1 MQKKKIL
8 ILGGTGFIGRN
19 LVLYFSKKSNFEV
32 VTTYNKKKKF
42 NCKNVKWL
50 KADLTEP
57 LDVEKVIKDIDIII
71 QAAATTSGSKDIVEK
86 PMLHVTDNLIMN
98 SLIFRKA
105 YEKKV
110 NHIIFFSCTVMY
122 QSSKT
127 GLKEDDLDLN
137 KKMYDKYF
145 GIGWTKVSLE
155 KQCEFYASL
164 GKTKFTVLRHSNI
177 FGPYDKFD
185 LEKSHVFGA
194 TVTKVMSCSD
204 GEKITVWG
212 EGKEGRDLLYIDD
225 LINAI
230 DLILIN
236 QLSRFSVYN
245 VGYGK
250 SIQIKDLVSKIVK
263 FSGKKITIEY
273 DTSKPSIKTNLFLD
287 CKKIFDE
294 IGWKR
299 STNFD
304 DAVKRTIKWWKKNI
318 NIEKK
323 N

>member
-1 MQKKKIL
+1 M
-8 ILGGTGFIGRN
+8 
-19 LVLYFSKKSNFEV
+19 
-32 VTTYNKKKKF
+32 
-42 NCKNVKWL
+42 
-50 KADLTEP
+50 
-57 LDVEKVIKDIDIII
+57 DVEKVIRDIDIII

-110 NHIIFFSCTVMY
+110 NHVIFFSCTVMY
-122 QSSKT
+122 QNSKT

-212 EGKEGRDLLYIDD
+212 EGTEGRDLLYIDD

-230 DLILIN
+230 DLILNN

-304 DAVKRTIKWWKKNI
+304 DAVKRQLNGGKKI
-318 NIEKK
+318 LI
-323 N
+323 

>member
-1 MQKKKIL
+1 M
-8 ILGGTGFIGRN
+8 
-19 LVLYFSKKSNFEV
+19 
-32 VTTYNKKKKF
+32 
-42 NCKNVKWL
+42 
-50 KADLTEP
+50 
-57 LDVEKVIKDIDIII
+57 
-71 QAAATTSGSKDIVEK
+71 
-86 PMLHVTDNLIMN
+86 
-98 SLIFRKA
+98 
-105 YEKKV
+105 
-110 NHIIFFSCTVMY
+110 
-122 QSSKT
+122 
-127 GLKEDDLDLN
+127 
-137 KKMYDKYF
+137 
-145 GIGWTKVSLE
+145 
-155 KQCEFYASL
+155 
-164 GKTKFTVLRHSNI
+164 
-177 FGPYDKFD
+177 GPYDKFD

-212 EGKEGRDLLYIDD
+212 EGEEGRDLLYIDD

-230 DLILIN
+230 DLILNN

-263 FSGKKITIEY
+263 FSGKKLTIEY

-304 DAVKRTIKWWKKNI
+304 DAVKRTIKWWKK
-318 NIEKK
+318 KY
-323 N
+323 